1 MSTAER
7 TELIIN
13 LFLNCTYLV
22 YLRLHGHMELNPG
35 IAPVSLHLPE
45 VIGHH
50 NNYPKLT
57 FLKWVLKVV
66 L

>member
-13 LFLNCTYLV
+13 LFLNCTYTFIF
-22 YLRLHGHMELNPG
+22 YLRPHGRMQLNPG

-45 VIGHH
+45 VIGHD
-50 NNYPKLT
+50 NNYPN
-57 FLKWVLKVV
+57 
-66 L
+66 